1 MAVNISMHKHTPQ
14 WDFAQHWL
22 KAKKDR
28 ISEALTNKSLDTEVK
43 KQLETAR
50 HNAVNEIQQGKII
63 ANNVD
68 KNAIARERLEHD
80 KEIQLGKI
88 DGEKTISL
96 KQVEFDYDIRTKGLG
111 LRKKTFDLDVQKQ
124 NFVEGALFEHEKG
137 IDIRGITNEETK
149 TALLK
154 IGQDAS
160 IAAQV
165 KAGKLDTKKFN
176 FHKTQ
181 SDRVYN
187 QNVLEFGQEHALA
200 VKRHKDTNWLEG
212 QKVAQYKWHS
222 EQEIG
227 IKKAEL
233 IEAALNGNTSRLL
246 TLSQIQGFNLKS
258 MSEAVNLLSNGVTPE
273 AIAGDDEVY
282 LEQLNKI
289 VESERFK
296 NGQIIADVNDALTIS
311 VKNTQVTEANNVAEA
326 QAFVMSDGLPPKKP
340 NLVEGWTRFGW
351 NETETSRAFGTYLGK
366 TEAILDNLMS
376 KPPKYIEALKG
387 SEQVYKM
394 YTDLMSV
401 KNMIVENQGAFE
413 RMWVDTRHEGKGYEA
428 YIKQIDDQVKYLMR
442 LNPSIQPPS
451 E

>member
-96 KQVEFDYDIRTKGLG
+96 KQVEFDYDIKSRGLG
-111 LRKKTFDLDVQKQ
+111 LRKESFNLDVQKQ
-124 NFVEGALFEHEKG
+124 KFVEGALFEFNSK
-137 IDIRGITNEETK
+137 IK
-149 TALLK
+149 TGELADTVKNTELRR
-154 IGQDAS
+154 IGQEAA

-165 KAGKLDTKKFN
+165 ASGNLDASKFN
-176 FHKTQ
+176 FYQTESKRNF
-181 SDRVYN
+181 DE
-187 QNVLEFGQEHALA
+187 NVRQHGAEHALA
-200 VKRHKDTNWLEG
+200 VKQHTDNNYIET
-212 QKVAQYKWHS
+212 QKVATYKWHS
-222 EQEIG
+222 EQEIA

-233 IEAALNGNTSRLL
+233 IEAALNGNNSRLL
-246 TLSQIQGFNLKS
+246 VLSQIQGFNLKS

-296 NGQIIADVNDALTIS
+296 TGQIIADVNDALVIS
-311 VKNTQVTEANNVAEA
+311 VQNKKIVDASNVAEA
-326 QAFVMSDGLPPKKP
+326 QAFVMQDGMPPKKP
-340 NLVEGWTRFGW
+340 DLVEGWTRYGW
-351 NETETSRAFGTYLGK
+351 NETETSKAFGSYLGK
-366 TEAILDNLMS
+366 TEAIVDKLMTS
-376 KPPKYIEALKG
+376 PQEYITAFKG
-387 SEQVYKM
+387 TEQVYKM

-401 KNMIVENQGAFE
+401 RNMITENTDAFE
-413 RMWVDTRHEGKGYEA
+413 RLWVNTRHEGKGYEA
-428 YIKQIDDQVKYLMR
+428 YLKQIDDQVKYLLKLRPDMQ
-442 LNPSIQPPS
+442 PST